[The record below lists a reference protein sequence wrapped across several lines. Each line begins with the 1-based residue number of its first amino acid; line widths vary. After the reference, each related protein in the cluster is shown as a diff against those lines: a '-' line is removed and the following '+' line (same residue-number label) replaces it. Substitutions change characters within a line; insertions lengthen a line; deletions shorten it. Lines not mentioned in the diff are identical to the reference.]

1 MDKKDLKKEFLMY
14 TSLNILGMVGLSCYI
29 LADTF
34 FVSNGLGINGLT
46 ALNLAIPVYS
56 LIRGVGLMLGI
67 GGATK
72 YTIFNSQGKS
82 KRANKI
88 FTTTVLISFI
98 FSCLFTISA
107 IFFSNT
113 ITTFLGADQTVFAMT
128 KKYLITLLLFS
139 PAFLLNDIFVC
150 FTRND
155 NSPKLSM
162 LSMLIGSMCN
172 IVLDYIFIF
181 PLNMGIFGAALA
193 TGLAPIIGLL
203 VLSIHIIKKKNNFH
217 FIKIKLSIQQVKS
230 ILVLGFPSFVT
241 ELSSG
246 IVIIVFNT
254 IILRILGNIGVG
266 AYGVVANLSLVVTAV
281 FTGIAQ
287 GIQPLLSRFY
297 GQGNVIHVKKILH
310 YALYLML
317 LLSVI
322 LYVIMFV
329 YNKQIVSLFNSENNV
344 QLQLVAETGLRL
356 YFLALLFA
364 GYNIIMSIYFTS
376 VEKPIPSQLI
386 SLLRGLFL
394 IIPVA
399 ICLAFVLK
407 INGVWLSY
415 PLTELLVA
423 LFAAIIYFKISRHE
437 KRL

>member
-1 MDKKDLKKEFLMY
+1 M
-14 TSLNILGMVGLSCYI
+14 TRSSASL
-29 LADTF
+29 
-34 FVSNGLGINGLT
+34 
-46 ALNLAIPVYS
+46 P
-56 LIRGVGLMLGI
+56 
-67 GGATK
+67 
-72 YTIFNSQGKS
+72 
-82 KRANKI
+82 
-88 FTTTVLISFI
+88 
-98 FSCLFTISA
+98 
-107 IFFSNT
+107 
-113 ITTFLGADQTVFAMT
+113 
-128 KKYLITLLLFS
+128 
-139 PAFLLNDIFVC
+139 
-150 FTRND
+150 
-155 NSPKLSM
+155 
-162 LSMLIGSMCN
+162 
-172 IVLDYIFIF
+172 
-181 PLNMGIFGAALA
+181 
-193 TGLAPIIGLL
+193 
-203 VLSIHIIKKKNNFH
+203 
-217 FIKIKLSIQQVKS
+217 LSIQQVKS

-246 IVIIVFNT
+246 IVIIVFNI

-287 GIQPLLSRFY
+287 GVQPLLSRFY

-344 QLQLVAETGLRL
+344 QLQLVAEAGLRL
-356 YFLALLFA
+356 YFLALPFA

-399 ICLAFVLK
+399 ICLAFILK

-423 LFAAIIYFKISRHE
+423 LFAVIIYFKISRYE